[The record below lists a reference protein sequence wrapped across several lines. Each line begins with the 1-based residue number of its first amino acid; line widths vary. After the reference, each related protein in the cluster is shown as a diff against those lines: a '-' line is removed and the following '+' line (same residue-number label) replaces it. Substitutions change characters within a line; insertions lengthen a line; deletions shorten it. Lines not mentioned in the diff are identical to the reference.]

1 MENSHTK
8 SNQYGGV
15 LKWWYPQMDG
25 LQWKTQF
32 QWMIKRYPHD
42 SGNLHIPSDMCVCA
56 CICFCDLTV
65 SKSLPFRFTVCEPIL
80 RTLWYPNVCVCVKM
94 AMKKSGIVQSGC
106 KGGMPI
112 VDNIKITPKTKL
124 LWWFL
129 HKNEFLAKLLG
140 SIKPKEFG
148 VSYWNQIS
156 PRGADLSQTPVH
168 CGLRWMRHSL

>member
-8 SNQYGGV
+8 SSQYGGF

-32 QWMIKRYPHD
+32 KWMIKRYPHD

-94 AMKKSGIVQSGC
+94 AMKKSGVVQSGC

-112 VDNIKITPKTKL
+112 VVTTSKSPPKQNSLARCCLIFGFLNWFYDDFCKKIIVP
-124 LWWFL
+124 
-129 HKNEFLAKLLG
+129 G
-140 SIKPKEFG
+140 
-148 VSYWNQIS
+148 
-156 PRGADLSQTPVH
+156 QTP
-168 CGLRWMRHSL
+168 GLD